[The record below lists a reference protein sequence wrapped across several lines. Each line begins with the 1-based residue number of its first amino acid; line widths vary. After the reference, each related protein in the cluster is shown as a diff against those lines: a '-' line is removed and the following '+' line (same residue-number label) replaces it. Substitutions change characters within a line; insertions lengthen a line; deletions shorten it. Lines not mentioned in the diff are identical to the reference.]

1 MARERDLVLR
11 VVQPALVGLIDG
23 TISTLAPLFA
33 SAYVAGA
40 RAALLVGLA
49 AALGAAVSMAISEAL
64 SDDGSLTGRGSSVA
78 RGLITGTATFL
89 GGSFHAL
96 PFLIGDLGTALTV
109 AYAVVGIELVGIAW
123 VRRRFLAVSLA
134 RSLVQVTLGGMVV
147 AGVGAAVGHA

>member
-1 MARERDLVLR
+1 
-11 VVQPALVGLIDG
+11 
-23 TISTLAPLFA
+23 
-33 SAYVAGA
+33 
-40 RAALLVGLA
+40 
-49 AALGAAVSMAISEAL
+49 MAISEAL

-96 PFLIGDLGTALTV
+96 PFLIGDLGTALSV